1 MINLKTISIIL
12 LMGFILK
19 GNIGYSQN
27 ETPTPEGE
35 NTLISNA
42 IREVSPS
49 YRITETPQ
57 IIDTVIPTPKFEYPL
72 LNRNMKTSIS
82 TEEIEA
88 SKIKIVDKLDKLY
101 PGYIKLGLGN
111 YTMPMGELY
120 YNSTRNRRM
129 TYGIHAN
136 HLSSFG
142 RIKGYAPSQ
151 FDNTNAKLFGNF
163 YTQNFLIETEA
174 NWLNNGYHFYGIQ
187 NDSIPKD
194 SLKNRVGGYQ
204 GQIHFS
210 NFTKRDSAKLLYK
223 IKLDYGYF
231 HEFLRDSMPES
242 TNARENNFGIGTEWK
257 YKHELNVFSL
267 LADFR
272 FNNYK
277 FGESDTTLIAFK
289 KDENNHILHFRP
301 TISSYRMNNKLKA
314 EVGFD
319 LNFDLAANT
328 VFKPVVV
335 ANAKYSLL
343 DGMFIPYIGLDGGL
357 KQNTFQ
363 SLNRGNQYINSAVDL
378 KNTKEFKFYAGIKG
392 TLSKTMSFNLRVHSS
407 KFTDMALYFNDTIFS
422 DQYRFNVL
430 YDDVTVLGIG
440 GSLTYQKS
448 EKLKIDAILDYNNYT
463 AANQKYAWYLPE
475 LEFTLRGSYNVYDKL
490 YAKLD
495 FNMQTGRKSPNGILN
510 PDPSQ
515 TEKAIFDTGIIADA
529 NLHLEYR
536 YNRRISAFIQ
546 FNNIANQK
554 YNRWLNYPV
563 YGFQVLGGVTFGF

>member
-1 MINLKTISIIL
+1 MNNLKLIVALSW
-12 LMGFILK
+12 FILI
-19 GNIGYSQN
+19 GNIGFSQDD
-27 ETPTPEGE
+27 EQ
-35 NTLISNA
+35 TLISNA

-49 YRITETPQ
+49 YRITESPKV
-57 IIDTVIPTPKFEYPL
+57 IDTVIPTPKFEYPL
-72 LNRNMKTSIS
+72 LSRNMKTSIT

-101 PGYIKLGLGN
+101 PGYIRLGLGN
-111 YTMPMGELY
+111 YTMPLGELY

-129 TYGIHAN
+129 NYGIHAN

-151 FDNTNAKLFGNF
+151 FDNTKAKLFGNF
-163 YTQNFLIETEA
+163 YTNNFLIESEA

-204 GQIHFS
+204 AQIHFS

-223 IKLDYGYF
+223 IKLDYNYF
-231 HEFLRDSMPES
+231 HEFLRDSMPVS

-277 FGESDTTLIAFK
+277 FGESDTSLTAFK
-289 KDENNHILHFRP
+289 KDEKNHILHFRP
-301 TISSYRMNNKLKA
+301 TISSYRMNNKLTTK
-314 EVGFD
+314 VGFD

-343 DGMFIPYIGLDGGL
+343 NGMFIPYIGLDGGL

-392 TLSKTMSFNLRVHSS
+392 TLSKTMSFNLSVHST
-407 KFTDMALYFNDTIFS
+407 KFTDLALYFNDTIFS

-430 YDDVTVLGIG
+430 YDDVTVLGVG

-448 EKLKIDAILDYNNYT
+448 EKLKIDAILQYNNYT
-463 AANQKYAWYLPE
+463 AATQKYAWYLPE
-475 LEFTLRGSYNVYDKL
+475 LELTLRGSYNIYDKL

-495 FNMQTGRKSPNGILN
+495 FNMQTGRKNPNGILN

-515 TEKAIFDTGIIADA
+515 TESVLFDTGIIADA

>member
-1 MINLKTISIIL
+1 MNNLKLIVALSCVIL
-12 LMGFILK
+12 T
-19 GNIGYSQN
+19 GNIGFSQ
-27 ETPTPEGE
+27 EEE
-35 NTLISNA
+35 EQTLISNA
-42 IREVSPS
+42 IRETSPS
-49 YRITETPQ
+49 YRITESPKV
-57 IIDTVIPTPKFEYPL
+57 IDTVIPTPKFEYPL
-72 LNRNMKTSIS
+72 LNRNMKTSIN
-82 TEEIEA
+82 TENIEA

-111 YTMPMGELY
+111 YTMPLGELY

-129 TYGIHAN
+129 NYGIHAN

-151 FDNTNAKLFGNF
+151 FDNTKAKLFGNF
-163 YTQNFLIETEA
+163 YTNNFLIESEA

-204 GQIHFS
+204 AQVHFS
-210 NFTKRDSAKLLYK
+210 NFTKKDSAKLLYK
-223 IKLDYGYF
+223 IKLDYNYF
-231 HEFLRDSMPES
+231 HEFLRDSMPIS
-242 TNARENNFGIGTEWK
+242 TNARENNFGVGTEWK

-277 FGESDTTLIAFK
+277 FGESDTSLIAFK

-343 DGMFIPYIGLDGGL
+343 NGMFIPYIGLDGGL

-363 SLNRGNQYINSAVDL
+363 TLNRGNQYINSAVDL

-392 TLSKTMSFNLRVHSS
+392 TLSKTMSFNLSVHST
-407 KFTDMALYFNDTIFS
+407 KFTDRALYFNDTIFS

-430 YDDVTVLGIG
+430 YDDVTVLGFG

-448 EKLKIDAILDYNNYT
+448 EKLKIDAILQYNNYS

-475 LEFTLRGSYNVYDKL
+475 LELTLRGSYNVYDKL

-515 TEKAIFDTGIIADA
+515 TETVLFDTGIIADA